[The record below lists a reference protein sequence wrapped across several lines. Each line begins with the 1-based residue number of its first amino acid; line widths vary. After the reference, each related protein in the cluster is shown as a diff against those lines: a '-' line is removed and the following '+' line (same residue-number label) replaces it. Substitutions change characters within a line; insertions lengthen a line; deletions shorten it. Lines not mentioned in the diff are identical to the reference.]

1 MKHLSN
7 PSNLSTSRYPIKDR
21 HHVPGNT
28 NGGNR
33 CELLSAE
40 HNGSRTTFVV
50 QSVCAALTTTEGDP
64 VKIFCPR
71 CQTDRAVR
79 CHPDDT
85 HAPCPACGIQITLT
99 RSEQPL
105 GERLRQP
112 ITPEIVEPE
121 ASAPVQPTAV
131 VPYPHQQTRQ
141 KRGLPLGL
149 MIAGGICLLLM
160 ITVGA
165 LAAVWLTQ
173 PDGNE
178 TIASSGTTGTDDNE
192 SDPSTSPQDDPET
205 PDSSEPP
212 SSTTPSSGNG
222 STPST
227 TGTMTLP
234 DLIERVRPSLV
245 HISVKGIVLNE
256 EDGKLYRGS
265 WSGSGFVVNEDG
277 TIVTN
282 HHVVEDGKTAT
293 ATLSDGTQLKV
304 LGYSFASDAKDIAI
318 LKLEDGLEEFQAL
331 DFAPQLPRA
340 GADVFAMGSPRGF
353 TGSATK
359 GVVSAIRT
367 SGELQEMDIL
377 GKEGKWVQTDTPI
390 SKGNSGGPLLNMQG
404 QVVGANTWGLKVGQ
418 NLNFAISAEDIKQAV
433 QSASSTTQEISGI
446 VSSNVARALRAQG
459 IR

>member
-1 MKHLSN
+1 METHLISCGEN
-7 PSNLSTSRYPIKDR
+7 RCQQCGHVTIFRSGSRDADWEATTPLTSHYETRGPLARHTRDIETPVQQSNLSTSRHPIKDR
-21 HHVPGNT
+21 NHVAGST
-28 NGGNR
+28 NEGNR

-40 HNGSRTTFVV
+40 HNGSGTTIVV
-50 QSVCAALTTTEGDP
+50 QSVCAAPITTEDDP

-71 CQTDRAVR
+71 CQTYRAVR
-79 CHPDDT
+79 CRPDDT

-105 GERLRQP
+105 SERLRQP
-112 ITPEIVEPE
+112 VTPEIVEPE

-131 VPYPHQQTRQ
+131 VPYPHQQTRR

-149 MIAGGICLLLM
+149 MIVGGICLLLM

-165 LAAVWLTQ
+165 IAAVWLTQ
-173 PDGNE
+173 PNGNE
-178 TIASSGTTGTDDNE
+178 TIASSGTTGTGDNE
-192 SDPSTSPQDDPET
+192 
-205 PDSSEPP
+205 PDSSTSSQDEPETEASTEPP
-212 SSTTPSSGNG
+212 SSTPPSNGNS
-222 STPST
+222 STPP
-227 TGTMTLP
+227 TGAMTLP

-318 LKLEDGLEEFQAL
+318 LKLEDGFDGFQAL
-331 DFAPQLPRA
+331 EFAPQLPRA

-367 SGELQEMDIL
+367 SGELQEMDSL
-377 GKEGKWVQTDTPI
+377 G
-390 SKGNSGGPLLNMQG
+390 M
-404 QVVGANTWGLKVGQ
+404 
-418 NLNFAISAEDIKQAV
+418 
-433 QSASSTTQEISGI
+433 
-446 VSSNVARALRAQG
+446 
-459 IR
+459 